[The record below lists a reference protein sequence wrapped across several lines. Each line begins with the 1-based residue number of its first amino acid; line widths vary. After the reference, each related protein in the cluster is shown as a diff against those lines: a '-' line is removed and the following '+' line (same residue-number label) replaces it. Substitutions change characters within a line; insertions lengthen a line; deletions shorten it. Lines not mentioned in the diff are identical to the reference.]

1 MEQIRETAGVT
12 LRAIV
17 RYVRAR
23 GGDTAVAHVLN
34 LAGEHEPPEAYDDA
48 RRWWSYETKINVFA
62 AAAQALGDESVGLR
76 VGQSI
81 LSYSVHTP
89 LRLGLLLLGGPTQL
103 IRLIATTSAKFN
115 ATADMST
122 LSTGHGTATVQYR
135 LRAGYQPSR
144 YDCDYTRGLLTQL
157 PALFGLPA
165 ATVTHDVCQVEGAE
179 ACVYTVRWRQRRLLS
194 WLWRGRR
201 RAADDG
207 ADDILAGR
215 MELLQRTVAELVA
228 AEQPERALAVVADR
242 AGYAVNAQAFLL
254 VASPAPDQPRQ
265 VHGYGLTDA
274 EIAVLTDAPPTSFA
288 GTLVAD
294 IASPNRYYGYLVAY
308 CEDFFDAERRMLDAY
323 ANLAAVAL
331 DALSALETAAERQRT
346 AESLLALARKLTLA
360 RTTTEVAEVTAE
372 AVQSVMGADSA
383 TVLLHQQGKLRMVAN
398 AGASDGRLRKAQN
411 LTVSRQDT
419 DLFDRF
425 RANTGRP
432 RVYDRTSEEP
442 FILAMLDTFG
452 HDMMIVV
459 DIALP
464 DHPYGILVA
473 AYDTPQ
479 GTARAREIVNRMVG
493 VADQAATVLRTCEL
507 LEETWRLA
515 HVDALTGLANRRAFM
530 AALDAA
536 LGVGEG
542 AVLFIDLDGFKS
554 VNDTLGHAAGDEL
567 LGAVATRLAAQARTG
582 DLVARLGG
590 DEFVVLT
597 HGTLGADGVPELAD
611 RIRRAFTEPVTLRG
625 TGTDT
630 HTVVT
635 RASVGGTRFQPG
647 EASQQVLHRADTAM
661 YEAKMALAAGG

>member
-12 LRAIV
+12 LRAIL

-23 GGDTAVAHVLN
+23 GGDTAVTHVLN

-81 LSYSVHTP
+81 LSYTVNTP
-89 LRLGLLLLGGPTQL
+89 LRLGLLLLGSPTQL

-115 ATADMST
+115 SAADMST
-122 LSTGHGTATVQYR
+122 LSTGHGTAAVQYR
-135 LRAGYQPSR
+135 LRNGYQPSR

-165 ATVTHDVCQVEGAE
+165 ATVTHDVCQVRGAE
-179 ACVYTVRWRQRRLLS
+179 ACVYTVRWRQRRLFS
-194 WLWRGRR
+194 WLWRGRQR
-201 RAADDG
+201 EDA

-228 AEQPERALAVVADR
+228 AEQPERALALVADR

-265 VHGYGLTDA
+265 AHGYGLTDA

-346 AESLLALARKLTLA
+346 AESLLALARQLTLA
-360 RTTTEVAEVTAE
+360 RTSTEVAEVTAG
-372 AVQSVMGADSA
+372 AVKSVMGADSA
-383 TVLLHQQGKLRMVAN
+383 SVLLHQRGKLRLVAN
-398 AGASDGRLRKAQN
+398 AGAGAGRLRKAQN
-411 LTVSRQDT
+411 LTVSPQDT
-419 DLFDRF
+419 TLFDRF
-425 RANTGRP
+425 RDGSGQP
-432 RVYDRTSEEP
+432 RVYDGTSEEP
-442 FILAMLDTFG
+442 FIRAMLDTFG
-452 HDMMIVV
+452 HDTMIIV

-479 GTARAREIVNRMVG
+479 ATGRAREIVNRMAG

-507 LEETWRLA
+507 LDETWRLA

-530 AALDAA
+530 SALDTA
-536 LGVGEG
+536 LGAGEG

-567 LGAVATRLAAQARTG
+567 LTAVAGRLGACVRTG

-597 HGTLGADGVPELAD
+597 HGTLGTSGVPELAE
-611 RIRRAFTEPVTLRG
+611 RIRAAFTEPIAVRG
-625 TGTDT
+625 TSS
-630 HTVVT
+630 VAA
-635 RASVGGTRFQPG
+635 RASVGGTRFHLG
-647 EASQQVLHRADTAM
+647 EEPQHVLHRADIAM
-661 YEAKMALAAGG
+661 YEAKRLLTTVYS

>member
-12 LRAIV
+12 LRAIL

-23 GGDTAVAHVLN
+23 GGDTAVTHVLN
-34 LAGEHEPPEAYDDA
+34 LAGEPEPAEAYDDT
-48 RRWWSYETKINVFA
+48 RRWWSYETKINVFG
-62 AAAQALGDESVGLR
+62 AAAQALGDESVGLH

-81 LSYSVHTP
+81 LSYTVNTP
-89 LRLGLLLLGGPTQL
+89 LRIGLLMLGGPTQL

-122 LSTGHGTATVQYR
+122 LSTGHGTATVRYR
-135 LRAGYQPSR
+135 LRAGYRPSR

-157 PALFGLPA
+157 PALFGLPT
-165 ATVTHDVCQVEGAE
+165 ATVTHDVCQVAGAD

-201 RAADDG
+201 RADG
-207 ADDILAGR
+207 ATDDVLAGR

-228 AEQPERALAVVADR
+228 AEQPERALALVADR

-265 VHGYGLTDA
+265 VHGYGLTDT

-288 GTLVAD
+288 GTIVAE

-346 AESLLALARKLTLA
+346 AESLLALARQLTLA
-360 RTTTEVAEVTAE
+360 RTTTEVATVTAD
-372 AVQSVMGADSA
+372 AVRSVMGADSA
-383 TVLLHQQGKLRMVAN
+383 TVLLHQDGKLRMAAN
-398 AGASDGRLRKAQN
+398 SGASRSRLRKAQN
-411 LTVSRQDT
+411 LAVSRQDT

-425 RANTGRP
+425 RAGTGQP
-432 RVYDRTSEEP
+432 RVYDRTSTEP
-442 FILAMLDTFG
+442 FIVAVLDTFG
-452 HDMMIVV
+452 HDMMIIV

-464 DHPYGILVA
+464 EHPYGILVA

-479 GTARAREIVNRMVG
+479 GTTRAREITNRMCG

-515 HVDALTGLANRRAFM
+515 HVDTLTGLANRRAFM
-530 AALDAA
+530 AALDTA

-542 AVLFIDLDGFKS
+542 AVLFIDLDGFKT

-567 LGAVATRLAAQARTG
+567 LTAVAARLTAEARTG

-597 HGTLGADGVPELAD
+597 HGALGANGLPELTR
-611 RIRRAFTEPVTLRG
+611 RIQRSFTEPITLTGAGAAPRTVTA
-625 TGTDT
+625 
-630 HTVVT
+630 
-635 RASVGGTRFQPG
+635 RASVGGTRFHAGEQP
-647 EASQQVLHRADTAM
+647 QHVLHRADTAM
-661 YEAKMALAAGG
+661 CEAKRIPAYP

>member
-12 LRAIV
+12 LRTIM

-23 GGDTAVAHVLN
+23 GGDTAVTHVLN

-81 LSYSVHTP
+81 LSYSVNTP

-115 ATADMST
+115 AAADMST
-122 LSTGHGTATVQYR
+122 LSTGHGTASVQYR
-135 LRAGYQPSR
+135 LRNGYQPSR

-165 ATVTHDVCQVEGAE
+165 ATVTHDVCQVRGAE
-179 ACVYTVRWRQRRLLS
+179 ACVYNVRWRQRRLFS
-194 WLWRGRR
+194 WLWRGRHR
-201 RAADDG
+201 DDDA

-228 AEQPERALAVVADR
+228 AEQPERALALVADR

-288 GTLVAD
+288 GTIVAD

-346 AESLLALARKLTLA
+346 AESLLALARQLTLA
-360 RTTTEVAEVTAE
+360 RTSTEVAEFTAD
-372 AVQSVMGADSA
+372 AVKSVMGADSA
-383 TVLLHQQGKLRMVAN
+383 TVLLHQRGKLRMVAN
-398 AGASDGRLRKAQN
+398 AGASDGRLRKAHN
-411 LTVSRQDT
+411 LTVSPQDT
-419 DLFDRF
+419 ALFDRF
-425 RANTGRP
+425 RDGTGQP
-432 RVYDRTSEEP
+432 RVYDSSSDEP
-442 FILAMLDTFG
+442 FIRAMLDTFG
-452 HDMMIVV
+452 HDMMIIV

-479 GTARAREIVNRMVG
+479 GTARAREITNRMAG
-493 VADQAATVLRTCEL
+493 VADQAATALRTCEL
-507 LEETWRLA
+507 LDETWRLA

-530 AALDAA
+530 SALDAA
-536 LGVGEG
+536 LSTGEG

-567 LGAVATRLAAQARTG
+567 LTAVAGRLGACIRTG

-597 HGTLGADGVPELAD
+597 HGTLGASGVPDLAE
-611 RIRRAFTEPVTLRG
+611 RIRHAFTEPIAVRGSSSVTA
-625 TGTDT
+625 
-630 HTVVT
+630 
-635 RASVGGTRFQPG
+635 RASAGGTHFHLG
-647 EASQQVLHRADTAM
+647 EEPQHVLHRADTAM
-661 YEAKMALAAGG
+661 YEAKRLLTTVYN